1 MNGLRHDDSFNHA
14 STGLDDFPSWEQ
26 CEDAMDGF
34 DHFMAMLPN
43 LSPHHGNLE
52 QTESFVNP
60 SSGPVNYTNN
70 SSSDKTSSHDRTKLK
85 NNAAQRR
92 FRAKQKVW
100 C

>member
-1 MNGLRHDDSFNHA
+1 MNGVRHYDPCDHT
-14 STGLDDFPSWEQ
+14 STGLDDLPSWEQ
-26 CEDAMDGF
+26 CEDAVDGF

-43 LSPHHGNLE
+43 LSPQHGNLE
-52 QTESFVNP
+52 QTETFLNP
-60 SSGPVNYTNN
+60 SFGPVTYTNN

-92 FRAKQKVW
+92 FRAKQKV